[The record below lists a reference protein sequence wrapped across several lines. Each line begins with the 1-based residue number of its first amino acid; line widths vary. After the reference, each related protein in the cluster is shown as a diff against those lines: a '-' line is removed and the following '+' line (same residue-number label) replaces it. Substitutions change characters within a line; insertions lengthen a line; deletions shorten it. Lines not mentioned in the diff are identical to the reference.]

1 MQGVLLLNIFFIIAL
16 DILSLQATYIAFS
29 VDHLTGYILTYT
41 LDTLLECCLFTS
53 C

>member
-1 MQGVLLLNIFFIIAL
+1 MQGYYFQMFFIIAL
-16 DILSLQATYIAFS
+16 DILSLQATNIS

-41 LDTLLECCLFTS
+41 SDTLLECFLFVS